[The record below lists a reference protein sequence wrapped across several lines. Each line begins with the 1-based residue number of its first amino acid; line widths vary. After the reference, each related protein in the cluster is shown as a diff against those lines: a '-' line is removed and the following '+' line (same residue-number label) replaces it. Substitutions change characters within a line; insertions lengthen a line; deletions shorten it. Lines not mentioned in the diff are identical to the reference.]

1 MEGKLQICIRR
12 NDSWFLANAWMT
24 SLVAPILCTYQPSLE
39 ALELKIQTAQ
49 TYIPVCKTL

>member
-39 ALELKIQTAQ
+39 TLELKIQTAQ